1 VNPVGDLALQFL
13 SGHPGEAGAVLERAE
28 PDDAA
33 RTLLP
38 LPLARA
44 SEVLTRM
51 NVDAA
56 ARTLRCMDDA
66 WARETLMAADFVQ
79 AARWLAYLDEET
91 SARLLAELPA
101 QSQRNIREAL
111 EFPPGTAGRLM
122 DPRVITFREDTT
134 IDDALE
140 HIRKTKN
147 RKLTDVVVA
156 DEDGRMTGVVSL
168 QSLLGA
174 PKDAAM
180 GSLAERHRPVVN
192 PMATRD
198 EVVELLNRH
207 ALASLTVV
215 DLEGQILGIL
225 PYDALVRAAQHAAT
239 DDLQQMVGAGK
250 DERALSRP
258 LLVVKSRLP
267 WLLINLVTGFIAA
280 SVVGLFDATIA
291 RFTALAV
298 LMPVVAGQAGN
309 TGAQAL
315 AVTSRGLA
323 LREIRIGHW
332 WRVCRKEMLGSF
344 VNGASVAL
352 VTSVCTFLWS
362 HNLGLSAV
370 IGISMVGS
378 MVIAA
383 ISGASVPIIL
393 TALKRDPA
401 TASSIILT
409 TVTDVSGFFSFLGL
423 ATLLSDFL
431 AAGPGP

>member
-1 VNPVGDLALQFL
+1 MSSAVSELALEFL
-13 SGHPGEAGAVLERAE
+13 SGHPGAAGAVLEQVE
-28 PDDAA
+28 PEEAA
-33 RTLLP
+33 QALLP
-38 LPLARA
+38 LDLRRA
-44 SEVLTRM
+44 SDVLMRM

-56 ARTLRCMDDA
+56 ARTLRCMDDG
-66 WARETLMAADFVQ
+66 WARETLVAADFVQ
-79 AARWLAYLDEET
+79 AARWLSHLDDDT
-91 SARLLAELPA
+91 SGRLLSALPA

-122 DPRVITFREDTT
+122 DPRVTVFREETT
-134 IDDALE
+134 VDEALVR
-140 HIRKTKN
+140 IRKARHRTI
-147 RKLTDVVVA
+147 TDVVVA
-156 DEDGRMTGVVSL
+156 DDEGRLTGVVSL
-168 QSLLGA
+168 QSLVGA
-174 PKDAAM
+174 ADTVPM
-180 GSLAERHRPVVN
+180 GSLADRDRPAVN

-207 ALASLTVV
+207 ALTSLPVV
-215 DLEGQILGIL
+215 DLDGHVLGIL
-225 PYDALVRAAQHAAT
+225 PYDTLVRAAQHAAT

-250 DERALSRP
+250 DERALSKP
-258 LLVVKSRLP
+258 LFTVKSRLP
-267 WLLINLVTGFIAA
+267 WLLINLVTGFLAA
-280 SVVGLFDATIA
+280 TVVGLFDATIA

-332 WRVCRKEMLGSF
+332 WRVCRKEALASF

-352 VTSVCTFLWS
+352 VTAVCTFLWS
-362 HNLGLSAV
+362 RSFGLSLV
-370 IGISMVGS
+370 IGVSMVGS

-383 ISGASVPIIL
+383 ISGCSVPILL

-423 ATLLSDFL
+423 ATLLSQL
-431 AAGPGP
+431 LVGGR

>member
-1 VNPVGDLALQFL
+1 MSALTELGVLFL
-13 SGHPGEAGAVLERAE
+13 NSHPGEAGAVLERADA
-28 PDDAA
+28 DDAA
-33 RTLLP
+33 RALLP
-38 LPLARA
+38 LSLSRA

-56 ARTLRCMDDA
+56 ARTLRCMDDT
-66 WARETLMAADFVQ
+66 WARDTLVATDFVQ
-79 AARWLAYLDEET
+79 AARWLAYLDEDT

-101 QSQRNIREAL
+101 QSQRNIKEAL
-111 EFPPGTAGRLM
+111 EFPPGTAGRIM
-122 DPRVITFREDTT
+122 DPRVTTFREDTT
-134 IDDALE
+134 IDEALE
-140 HIRKTKN
+140 HIRSHKN
-147 RKLTDVVVA
+147 RKITDVVLV
-156 DEDGRMTGVVSL
+156 DEDGRLTGVVSL
-168 QSLLGA
+168 QSLVGA
-174 PKDAAM
+174 PKHAAI
-180 GSLAERHRPVVN
+180 GSLAARGRPVVN

-207 ALASLTVV
+207 ALSSLTVV
-215 DLEGQILGIL
+215 DLDGQVLGIL

-250 DERALSRP
+250 DERALSPP
-258 LLVVKSRLP
+258 LLAVRSRLG

-280 SVVGLFDATIA
+280 AVVSLFDATIA

-323 LREIRIGHW
+323 LREIRVGHW
-332 WRVCRKEMLGSF
+332 WRVARKEVMASFFNGS
-344 VNGASVAL
+344 SVAL
-352 VTSVCTFLWS
+352 VTALCTFLWS
-362 HNLGLSAV
+362 RNFGLALV
-370 IGISMVGS
+370 IGLSMVGS

-383 ISGASVPIIL
+383 ISGASVPIVL

-423 ATLLSDFL
+423 ATLLANLL
-431 AAGPGP
+431 AAGPH